1 MSRNR
6 NSAVFP
12 GAQQALDKFKY
23 EVANEIGLGSQWQNG
38 DKGSLPSRVN
48 GAVGGYMTKK
58 MVEFAQ
64 QQMAQ
69 NPGITQQFSAS
80 AGQDH
85 RQGATLS
92 SQ

>member
-1 MSRNR
+1 MARNR
-6 NSAVFP
+6 NAAAFP
-12 GAQQALDKFKY
+12 GAQQVLDKFKY
-23 EVANEIGLGSQWQNG
+23 EVANELGIGAQWANG
-38 DKGSLPSRVN
+38 DRGSLPSRVN

-58 MVEFAQ
+58 MIEFAEA
-64 QQMAQ
+64 QMAQ
-69 NPGITQQFSAS
+69 NPALTQQFSAS

>member
-23 EVANEIGLGSQWQNG
+23 EVANEIGIGAQWQNG
-38 DKGSLPSRVN
+38 DRGSLPSRVN

-69 NPGITQQFSAS
+69 NPAITQQFSSS